1 MPKHHKM
8 KMKARGGMAR
18 GGVQAA
24 SVGGDIGQWLGDW
37 FQGWLG
43 FAEGGEVLSKSE
55 IQDVVADLSSAE
67 QNKLIKEITK
77 DYKAAVKEGDVPLP
91 AGAPAMSV
99 GGDIGQ
105 WLGDWFQ
112 SWLGFAHG
120 GVARARGGMAH
131 GGMAQYEDGGSI
143 EDWNGKPLGKGERW
157 EKIKSVFY

>member
-1 MPKHHKM
+1 MPKHAKM
-8 KMKARGGMAR
+8 KMKARGAMAR

-24 SVGGDIGQWLGDW
+24 SVGGDIGRWLGDW

-43 FAEGGEVLSKSE
+43 FADGGEVLSKSE
-55 IQDVVADLSSAE
+55 IRDVVADLSGAE
-67 QNKLIKEITK
+67 QDKLIKEITK

-99 GGDIGQ
+99 GGDIGA

-112 SWLGFAHG
+112 SWLGFAEG
-120 GVARARGGMAH
+120 GMIPSRARGMAR
-131 GGMAQYEDGGSI
+131 GGYEDGGSI